1 LYDISIEILLGRIVG
16 LVIGFTFHEWAHAW
30 SAYRLGDMTAY
41 RQGRLSLDPRVH
53 IEPIGIFLAL
63 VAGFGW
69 ARPVPVNPAAFY
81 PNEKRGLVLVSLAGP
96 LTNLLIAGFVALFI
110 RVLAAGGLVEGATR
124 MLVSSGEL
132 VEIGIGSVGVM
143 TFLYRVLGTV
153 VVFNIV
159 LFIFNLLPLAPL
171 DGYKIA
177 VGTLPVEASQ
187 SLVRR
192 ERETTL
198 ILMLVIMLGVLTDGR
213 YDILGAIL
221 GPVIRFFFE
230 TLTGFYPSF

>member
-96 LTNLLIAGFVALFI
+96 LMNLLIAGFVALFI

>member
-1 LYDISIEILLGRIVG
+1 MYGITIEILLGRIVG
-16 LVIGFTFHEWAHAW
+16 LVIGFTLHEWAHAW
-30 SAYRLGDMTAY
+30 TAYRLGDMTAY

-96 LTNLLIAGFVALFI
+96 LMNLIVAGFVALFI
-110 RVLAAGGLVEGATR
+110 RAMTAGGLLEAETR
-124 MLVSSGEL
+124 ILLSSREL
-132 VEIGIGSVGVM
+132 VEIGVGSFGAI
-143 TFLYRVLGTV
+143 TFLYHVLGTV

-159 LFIFNLLPLAPL
+159 LFLFNLLPLAPL

-177 VGTLPVEASQ
+177 VGTLPYDASQ
-187 SLVRR
+187 SLRR
-192 ERETTL
+192 YERETTL
-198 ILMLVIMLGVLTDGR
+198 ILMLVIMLGALTDGR
-213 YDILGAIL
+213 FDILGPIL
-221 GPVIRFFFE
+221 RPLIRFFFGL
-230 TLTGFYPSF
+230 LTGFYPSF

>member
-1 LYDISIEILLGRIVG
+1 
-16 LVIGFTFHEWAHAW
+16 
-30 SAYRLGDMTAY
+30 MTAY
-41 RQGRLSLDPRVH
+41 RQGRLSLNPRVH

-81 PNEKRGLVLVSLAGP
+81 PNEARPGAGVAGRAADELAHRRVHRAVHPPDDRRGLL
-96 LTNLLIAGFVALFI
+96 
-110 RVLAAGGLVEGATR
+110 EGATR
-124 MLVSSGEL
+124 VLVSSGEL
-132 VEIGIGSVGVM
+132 VQIGVGSAGVL
-143 TFLYRVLGTV
+143 TFLYNVLGTV

-177 VGTLPVEASQ
+177 VGTLPDDASR
-187 SLVRR
+187 SLRSR

-198 ILMLVIMLGVLTDGR
+198 ILMLIIMLGVLTDGR
-213 YDILGAIL
+213 FDILGAIL

-230 TLTGFYPSF
+230 TLTGFTPAGHERAAPSGSACARWRRRARWTTRWPSAI

>member
-1 LYDISIEILLGRIVG
+1 MYGISIEILLGRVVG
-16 LVIGFTFHEWAHAW
+16 LVIGFTLHEWAHAW

-96 LTNLLIAGFVALFI
+96 VTNLLIAGFVALFI
-110 RVLAAGGLVEGATR
+110 RMMAAGGLVEGATCV
-124 MLVSSGEL
+124 LVGSGEL
-132 VEIGIGSVGVM
+132 VEIGIGSAGVI

-177 VGTLPVEASQ
+177 VGTLPYEASQ
-187 SLVRR
+187 SMIRR

-213 YDILGAIL
+213 LDVLGAIL

>member
-1 LYDISIEILLGRIVG
+1 LYGISIEILLGRVVG
-16 LVIGFTFHEWAHAW
+16 LVIGFTLHEWAHAW

-96 LTNLLIAGFVALFI
+96 VTNLLIAGFVALFI
-110 RVLAAGGLVEGATR
+110 RMMAAGGLVEGATR
-124 MLVSSGEL
+124 VLVGSGEL
-132 VEIGIGSVGVM
+132 VEIGIGSAGVI

-177 VGTLPVEASQ
+177 VGTLPYEASQ
-187 SLVRR
+187 SMIRR

-213 YDILGAIL
+213 LDVLGAIL

>member
-96 LTNLLIAGFVALFI
+96 LMNLLIAGFVALFI

-213 YDILGAIL
+213 FDILGAIL

>member
-1 LYDISIEILLGRIVG
+1 MYGITIEILLGRIVG
-16 LVIGFTFHEWAHAW
+16 LVIGFTLHEWAHAW
-30 SAYRLGDMTAY
+30 TAYRLGDMTAY

-96 LTNLLIAGFVALFI
+96 LMNLIVAGFVALFI
-110 RVLAAGGLVEGATR
+110 RAMTAGGLLEVETR
-124 MLVSSGEL
+124 ILLSSREL
-132 VEIGIGSVGVM
+132 VEIGVGSFGAI
-143 TFLYRVLGTV
+143 TFLYHVLGTV

-159 LFIFNLLPLAPL
+159 LFLFNLLPLAPL

-177 VGTLPVEASQ
+177 VGTLPYDASQ
-187 SLVRR
+187 SLRR
-192 ERETTL
+192 YERETTL
-198 ILMLVIMLGVLTDGR
+198 ILMLVIMLGALTDGR
-213 YDILGAIL
+213 FDILGPIL
-221 GPVIRFFFE
+221 RPLIRFFFGL
-230 TLTGFYPSF
+230 LTGFYPSF